1 MLLQILVAL
10 MPPKRKRPRDDSV
23 GQTPASIAQ
32 NNVDVAE
39 VEAWRERPENRWRAL
54 PNENG
59 NVRDGRLPMDWEV
72 KEKVV
77 ALIRC
82 VNETK
87 HDCNSARRHVWI
99 SRSLA
104 LRTHWQDQIQ
114 KLRADAVRSAIATV
128 PNMTTLQYIL
138 QTGVVQQHLASAPA
152 LQVALG
158 CKTIE
163 IDFRCITESARMKVA
178 ATTRHVAFWGYCLVP
193 TVVAIGWPRP
203 YASFHSVVEAAG
215 GIAGVLSVEYM
226 PKKYQAM
233 PLEMGVQMYLAD
245 MRPPSTTTAVRDSA
259 RVQTA
264 LEHCRRQ
271 LETSDPGGLTPQ
283 TASLWGYTVS
293 QPLWPFV
300 CSESEAWDRVV
311 RFSQHLEAEWRTMGA
326 WKHLPPAYAPPPY
339 QFPTVMCTT
348 PHTHGRI
355 CTTCGSG
362 DPLRCRLQP
371 HNKFSRKCLLPK
383 Q

>member
-1 MLLQILVAL
+1 
-10 MPPKRKRPRDDSV
+10 MPPKRKRQMYDLENQP
-23 GQTPASIAQ
+23 PARIAH

-39 VEAWRERPENRWRAL
+39 VKAWREQPQNRWRSL
-54 PNENG
+54 PNETG

-72 KEKVV
+72 KQKVV
-77 ALIRC
+77 SLIRC
-82 VNETK
+82 VKETM
-87 HDCNSARRHVWI
+87 HDCNSARRYLWI

-104 LRTHWQDQIQ
+104 VRAHWKDKIQ
-114 KLRADAVRSAIATV
+114 KLRADAVRCAIATV

-152 LQVALG
+152 LQLALG
-158 CKTIE
+158 RKTIE
-163 IDFRCITESARMKVA
+163 IDFRCITESPCMKVG
-178 ATTRHVAFWGYCLVP
+178 ATTRQVAFWGYSLVP

-203 YASFHSVVEAAG
+203 YSSFDSMVEAAG

-226 PKKYQAM
+226 PNKYQAM
-233 PLEMGVQMYLAD
+233 PLEVGVQTYLAD
-245 MRPPSTTTAVRDSA
+245 MRHVSTTTVVRDSS

-271 LETSDPGGLTPQ
+271 LQTSDPGGLTTP

-293 QPLWPFV
+293 QPLWPFA
-300 CSESEAWDRVV
+300 CSESEAWHRVV

-326 WKHLPPAYAPPPY
+326 WQHLPPAYAPPPH
-339 QFPTVMCTT
+339 QFPNVMCTT
-348 PHTHGRI
+348 PHARSRI

-371 HNKFSRKCLLPK
+371 HNKFSRQCLLPK